1 MYVDQILWS
10 EWNQTGARGTG
21 TYNVNDCEPDCA
33 DGTMLRGPVDITL
46 SNPTEY
52 KGKFY
57 LRTLVI
63 NSADGKNLP
72 KMTSETYEWDV
83 MEFAERM
90 GWE

>member
-1 MYVDQILWS
+1 
-10 EWNQTGARGTG
+10 
-21 TYNVNDCEPDCA
+21 
-33 DGTMLRGPVDITL
+33 MLRGPVDITL
-46 SNPTEY
+46 SDPTEY

-72 KMTSETYEWDV
+72 NSTSDTYEWDV

-90 GWE
+90 GWDE